1 MVELN
6 EMCEKHLPFVSE
18 SARRGAC
25 VPRQSILGEVPST
38 GMKMRSDS
46 VAFTPCKALLQTLSA
61 D

>member
-1 MVELN
+1 MELN

-25 VPRQSILGEVPST
+25 LPRLSILGEVPST

-46 VAFTPCKALLQTLSA
+46 GPHSLQFCWEASPPP
-61 D
+61 